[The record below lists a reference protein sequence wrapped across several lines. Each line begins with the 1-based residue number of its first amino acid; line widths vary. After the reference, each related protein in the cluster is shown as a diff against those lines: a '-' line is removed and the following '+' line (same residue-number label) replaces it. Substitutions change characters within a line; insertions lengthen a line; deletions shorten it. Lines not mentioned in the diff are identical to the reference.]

1 MKRYGDGANER
12 RGNERGGKTWDPSA
26 PMGQRELR
34 WWARDRDP
42 WGRVLGRVRVST
54 PVVEGLRCRGRG
66 ESGSS
71 GESWAAVERRT
82 RCARREGH
90 TRCS

>member
-1 MKRYGDGANER
+1 VKRFWDGANER
-12 RGNERGGKTWDPSA
+12 RGKERGGKTWDPSA

-34 WWARDRDP
+34 W
-42 WGRVLGRVRVST
+42 VKGRVRVST

-71 GESWAAVERRT
+71 GESWAAAERRT